1 MFKRIIFPLF
11 LLFPLAIFSQTI
23 QLDSCQKKAREHYP
37 LLKRYDLIAKTAEYT
52 LSNANKA
59 YLPQFSIL
67 AKATYQSDVTAIPE
81 ALGQVL
87 SQLSGQPFSLPAL
100 SKDQYQA
107 VVEVDQLVWDGGMV
121 QAQKEAVKAS
131 SEAEKQKLEVDLYA
145 LKERVNNLY
154 FGIML
159 IKEQLKLNR
168 ILQDELAN
176 NYNRME
182 AYLKNGVVQSSDL
195 DAVKVEQINAM
206 QSETDL
212 RSTLKSY
219 CQMLSI
225 FTGMQVDENTTLEKP
240 LLPVFE
246 GNLEN
251 RRPELSL
258 LDAQKNLLES
268 QRKTILAGN
277 LPKIG
282 LFVQGGYGRPGLNF
296 FDNRFTPF
304 YIAGVRLSWNFGG
317 LYTQKNDLAKID
329 INRKEVETQKETFLF
344 NNSLLTTQQQNEID
358 KLTETMKNDDAI
370 IALRSN
376 IKKAAE
382 SKLENGVIVVSD
394 LLREIN
400 AENLARQTR
409 SLHEIQLYMAAYQLK
424 NTINN

>member
-1 MFKRIIFPLF
+1 
-11 LLFPLAIFSQTI
+11 
-23 QLDSCQKKAREHYP
+23 
-37 LLKRYDLIAKTAEYT
+37 
-52 LSNANKA
+52 
-59 YLPQFSIL
+59 
-67 AKATYQSDVTAIPE
+67 
-81 ALGQVL
+81 
-87 SQLSGQPFSLPAL
+87 
-100 SKDQYQA
+100 
-107 VVEVDQLVWDGGMV
+107 
-121 QAQKEAVKAS
+121 
-131 SEAEKQKLEVDLYA
+131 
-145 LKERVNNLY
+145 
-154 FGIML
+154 
-159 IKEQLKLNR
+159 
-168 ILQDELAN
+168 LQDELAN

-296 FDNRFTPF
+296 FDNSFTPF

-358 KLTETMKNDDAI
+358 KTHGN
-370 IALRSN
+370 
-376 IKKAAE
+376 
-382 SKLENGVIVVSD
+382 
-394 LLREIN
+394 
-400 AENLARQTR
+400 
-409 SLHEIQLYMAAYQLK
+409 HEK
-424 NTINN
+424 

>member
-1 MFKRIIFPLF
+1 MRKNLIFSLF

-23 QLDSCQKKAREHYP
+23 QLDSCQKRAREHYP
-37 LLKRYDLIAKTAEYT
+37 LLKRYDLITKTAEYT
-52 LSNANKA
+52 ISNANKA
-59 YLPQFSIL
+59 YLPQFSLL
-67 AKATYQSDVTAIPE
+67 AKATYQSDVTAIPD

-87 SQLSGQPFSLPAL
+87 SQLSGQPFALPAL

-107 VVEVDQLVWDGGMV
+107 ALEVDQMIWDGGMV
-121 QAQKEAVKAS
+121 KAQKEVVKSS
-131 SEAEKQKLEVDLYA
+131 SEAEKQKLEVDLYT

-168 ILQDELAN
+168 ILQDELAD

-182 AYLKNGVVQSSDL
+182 AYLNNGVILSSDL
-195 DAVKVEQINAM
+195 DAVKVEQINAV

-212 RSTLKSY
+212 KSTLKSY

-225 FTGMQVDENTTLEKP
+225 FTGMKVDENAELEKP
-240 LLPVFE
+240 LLPVFDM
-246 GNLEN
+246 NLEN

-258 LDAQKNLLES
+258 LDAQKNILDS
-268 QRKTILAGN
+268 QRKAILAGN

-296 FDNRFTPF
+296 FDNNFNPF
-304 YIAGVRLSWNFGG
+304 YIAGVRLSWNIGG
-317 LYTQKNDLAKID
+317 FYTQKNDLAKIE

-344 NNSLLTTQQQNEID
+344 NSSLLASQQQNEIN
-358 KLTETMKNDDAI
+358 KLTETMKNDDEI
-370 IALRSN
+370 ISLRSN

-382 SKLENGVIVVSD
+382 SKLENGTIVVSD

>member
-1 MFKRIIFPLF
+1 
-11 LLFPLAIFSQTI
+11 
-23 QLDSCQKKAREHYP
+23 
-37 LLKRYDLIAKTAEYT
+37 
-52 LSNANKA
+52 
-59 YLPQFSIL
+59 
-67 AKATYQSDVTAIPE
+67 
-81 ALGQVL
+81 
-87 SQLSGQPFSLPAL
+87 
-100 SKDQYQA
+100 
-107 VVEVDQLVWDGGMV
+107 
-121 QAQKEAVKAS
+121 
-131 SEAEKQKLEVDLYA
+131 
-145 LKERVNNLY
+145 
-154 FGIML
+154 
-159 IKEQLKLNR
+159 
-168 ILQDELAN
+168 
-176 NYNRME
+176 ME

-344 NNSLLTTQQQNEID
+344 NNSLLTTRQQNEID

-409 SLHEIQLYMAAYQLK
+409 SLHEIQLYMQH
-424 NTINN
+424 IN